1 MDAGRG
7 VNRSSHLIRY
17 KSQLHNLTGETGRAD
32 RIKTDK
38 YQTPEIGDPVVQL
51 TLQSHI
57 YMIRT

>member
-1 MDAGRG
+1 M
-7 VNRSSHLIRY
+7 NRSSHLIRY

-32 RIKTDK
+32 RIKTYK

-57 YMIRT
+57 YMIRA